1 VKRVGVTA
9 LFVCLALLGCS
20 GEPHGDLRQFVQES
34 ENLPHGR
41 VPPLPEVKP
50 YEPFTYVAFDL
61 VDPFKPRKIEPPKN
75 SGSSGLAPD
84 LNRRREPL
92 ESYPLESL
100 KMVGTLEQKKQIYAL
115 VKAPDNGLFRVRTGN
130 YLGQNF
136 GRISAIS
143 EASIKLK
150 EITQDAG
157 GNWEEKE
164 QVMLLQEEAEV
175 KK

>member
-1 VKRVGVTA
+1 VKRTRATA
-9 LFVCLALLGCS
+9 CFVCILLAGCF
-20 GEPHGDLRQFVQES
+20 GEPHGDLKQFVEES

-50 YEPFTYVAFDL
+50 YEPFTYGAFDL
-61 VDPFKPRKIEPPKN
+61 LDPFKPRKIEPPKN
-75 SGSSGLAPD
+75 AGGGGVAPD

-92 ESYPLESL
+92 ETYPLESL
-100 KMVGTLEQKKQIYAL
+100 KMVGTLEQQKQIYAL

-130 YLGQNF
+130 YVGQNF
-136 GRISAIS
+136 GRITEIS

-164 QVMLLQEEAEV
+164 QVLLLQEEAEV